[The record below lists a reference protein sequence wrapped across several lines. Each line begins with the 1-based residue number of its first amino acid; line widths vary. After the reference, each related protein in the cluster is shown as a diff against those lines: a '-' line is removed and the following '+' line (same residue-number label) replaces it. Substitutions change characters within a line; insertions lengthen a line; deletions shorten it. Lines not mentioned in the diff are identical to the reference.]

1 MTAEPIEFC
10 NLCEHQV
17 VLCIPG
23 SKPDCGVFKDFQGQA
38 EEPTGKLI
46 PDTTAVITNTGVMNR
61 LQGEIVDVDQGQVM
75 AKVIIK
81 VGDNYLSSIIPVE
94 DFINSGKSL
103 GDKTN
108 LAIRSFD
115 VKLMV

>member
-1 MTAEPIEFC
+1 MNAEPIEFC

-23 SKPDCGVFKDFQGQA
+23 SKPDCGVFKDFQSQA
-38 EEPTGKLI
+38 EEPTGKLV

-75 AKVIIK
+75 AKIIIK
-81 VGDNYLSSIIPVE
+81 AGNHYISSIMPVE
-94 DFINSGKSL
+94 EFIKSGKRL
-103 GDKTN
+103 GDKIN
-108 LAIRSFD
+108 IAIKSD
-115 VKLMV
+115 NVKLMV